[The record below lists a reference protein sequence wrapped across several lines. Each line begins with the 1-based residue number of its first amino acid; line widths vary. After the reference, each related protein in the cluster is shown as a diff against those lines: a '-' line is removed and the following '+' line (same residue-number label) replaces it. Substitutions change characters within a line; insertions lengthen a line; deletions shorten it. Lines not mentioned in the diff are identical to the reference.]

1 MMLNLTH
8 KANLGLP
15 TRLRASNRVDLQPP
29 PVDPEPALEPEN
41 LWGLIRPFAK
51 KYRWLLGVTALLN
64 VLPGL
69 GIAFQTVAPKYLV
82 DEVLAAPG
90 LDLQTRYLRLA
101 GMLAIWLFSALVLRM
116 LCWYWS

>member
-8 KANLGLP
+8 KANLGFP
-15 TRLRASNRVDLQPP
+15 MRLRARSRVDLQHP
-29 PVDPEPALEPEN
+29 PVDSEPAVEPEN
-41 LWGLIRPFAK
+41 LWDLIRPFAK

-64 VLPGL
+64 ALPGL

-101 GMLAIWLFSALVLRM
+101 GMLAIWLFCALVWFLVNAKG
-116 LCWYWS
+116 